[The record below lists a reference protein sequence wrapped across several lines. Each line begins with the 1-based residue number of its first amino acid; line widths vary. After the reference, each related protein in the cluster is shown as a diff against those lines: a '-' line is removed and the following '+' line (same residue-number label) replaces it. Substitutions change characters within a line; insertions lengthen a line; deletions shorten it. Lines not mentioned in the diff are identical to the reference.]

1 MGEATT
7 LLREFDFREADI
19 LEQLLVLQIDQ
30 AVIDKGMSD
39 AAERF
44 LTILPADD
52 GIRAGDIV
60 RISFPDE
67 TAENG
72 ARQEQFSVGRYFF
85 DRQLEDVLLGMVRGQ
100 TAELDVKGRQ
110 KPVTVLSVKR
120 RHIPLLTDQII
131 ARLGIEGVGTVEGYR
146 QHLIDRAAKRMR
158 SQRDR
163 VLTEFAEKQVLAQSE
178 FVPMDRDAEEYRAWC
193 EEQWDQAR
201 QIAGQNEDVSTAEV
215 LRQMLRQGPQAGEE
229 EVLSALAQECEK
241 QMKLRAIGRAHAARD
256 GVSFTVADCEADLRK
271 FAEMRGVPY
280 EAVAEQFRPESL
292 LPGKYIEYYENK
304 ILAYYEEQYT
314 VTVTTQHTTK

>member
-7 LLREFDFREADI
+7 LLREFDFRQADI
-19 LEQLLVLQIDQ
+19 PEKLLVLQIDRT
-30 AVIDKGMSD
+30 VIDKGMSD
-39 AAERF
+39 AADRF
-44 LTILPADD
+44 LTIQPAGD

-67 TAENG
+67 EAEGGTAQ
-72 ARQEQFSVGRYFF
+72 AQFSVGRHFF
-85 DRQLEDVLLGMVRGQ
+85 DQALEDALPGMTAGQ
-100 TAELDVKGRQ
+100 TAQLSVKGQQ
-110 KPVTVLSVKR
+110 KPVSVLSVKR
-120 RHIPLLTDQII
+120 RHIPPLTDEAI
-131 ARLGIEGVGTVEGYR
+131 AGLGIEGVGTVEQYR
-146 QHLIDRAAKRMR
+146 QHLVDRAAERMR

-163 VLTEFAEKQVLAQSE
+163 VVTEYVEKQVLARSE
-178 FVPMDRDAEEYRAWC
+178 FAPVDREAEEYRAWC
-193 EEQWDQAR
+193 QEQTDQAR
-201 QIAGQNEDVSTAEV
+201 QFAAREEGTSETDI

-241 QMKLRAIGRAHAARD
+241 QMRLRAIGRAHAARD

-280 EAVAEQFRPESL
+280 EEIAGQFRPESL

-304 ILAYYEEQYT
+304 LLAHLEGRYT
-314 VTVTTQHTTK
+314 IAVAARYAAE